1 MGSVAKVSINF
12 ITAKFTTKKFTIME
26 KLTVGMKFKTN
37 DTPRGCYHVITETD
51 DRHTTYETVYPNG
64 MHPFTS
70 GPTQGVLRWLN
81 RPHIGLEM
89 IN

>member
-1 MGSVAKVSINF
+1 MAPYAATVWGALFLS
-12 ITAKFTTKKFTIME
+12 TTNEKFTIME

-37 DTPRGCYHVITETD
+37 NTPRGCYHVITKTD
-51 DRHTTYETVYPNG
+51 DRHTTYDTVYPNG

-81 RPHIGLEM
+81 RPHIGLEI